1 MAEPSYPRVASFR
14 TAAELAAHIQRLG
27 WDIPFDEA
35 ILSTPDSPLAAPFE
49 LPWHDGWRQVGN
61 RFAVQPMEG
70 WDARPDGTPSDL
82 TCRRWMRFAR
92 SGAKLI
98 WGGEAVAVLP
108 EARANPRQ
116 LLLNERTAPA
126 LAELRR
132 QMVEAHRERFGESR
146 DLVIGLQLTHS
157 GRFSRP
163 HEETNGVGAQGLA
176 PLPIIAFHHPIL
188 DARYPASA
196 SVPPVSDAEVG
207 RIVEAFGRAAR
218 LAQDSGFDFVDL
230 KHCHG
235 YLGHEF
241 LSAYHRPGPYGGSF
255 ENRTRFLRELV
266 GIVRVSAPALE
277 IGIRLSAYDSI
288 PFVADPQTGRGVP
301 VKASGQLPYT
311 WGFGVDVQNPTRP
324 DLAEAKLLLALLR
337 SLNVRLVNISAG
349 SPYYSA
355 HLQRPALFPPWD
367 AYLPPEDPL
376 AGAARMWM
384 AAAELKKSTL
394 GLVFVSSG
402 ATYFQ
407 DYLPHFAQAALRAGW
422 TDFVGL
428 GRMMLAYPEFPADV
442 LEKGRLDRKRI
453 CRTFSDCTNAP
464 RQGLVSGCYPL
475 DPFYK
480 GRAEAGQLQ
489 ARKAGARYQ
498 VSEAP
503 YNPT

>member
-1 MAEPSYPRVASFR
+1 MAEPGYPRVASFP
-14 TAAELAAHIQRLG
+14 TAAELAAHIKGLG
-27 WDIPFDEA
+27 WELPFDEA
-35 ILSTPDSPLAAPFE
+35 ILSAPDSPLAEPIQ
-49 LPWHDGWRQVGN
+49 LPWHKGWRRVGN

-70 WDARPDGTPSDL
+70 WDAEADGTPSDL
-82 TCRRWMRFAR
+82 TRRRWLRFAR

-116 LLLNERTAPA
+116 LLLNDRTAPA

-132 QMVEAHRERFGESR
+132 QMVDAHHERFGESQ
-146 DLVIGLQLTHS
+146 DIVIGLQLTHS
-157 GRFSRP
+157 GRFCRP
-163 HEETNGVGAQGLA
+163 YTETR
-176 PLPIIAFHHPIL
+176 PEPIIAYHHPIL
-188 DARYPASA
+188 DARYSTSA
-196 SVPPVSDAEVG
+196 RMSPVADAEVG

-218 LAQDSGFDFVDL
+218 LAQASGFDFVDL

-266 GIVRVSAPALE
+266 SIVRALAPALE
-277 IGIRLSAYDSI
+277 IGVRVSAYDSI
-288 PFVADPQTGRGVP
+288 PFIPEPRTGRGMPAQAP
-301 VKASGQLPYT
+301 VQVPYT
-311 WGFGVDVQNPTRP
+311 WGFGVDVQDPCRP

-337 SLNVRLVNISAG
+337 SLDVRLVNISAG
-349 SPYYSA
+349 SPYYSV
-355 HLQRPALFPPWD
+355 HLQRPALFPSWD
-367 AYLPPEDPL
+367 AYLAPEDPL
-376 AGAARMWM
+376 AGAARMWV
-384 AAAELKKSTL
+384 AAAELKKAAPD
-394 GLVFVSSG
+394 LVFVSSG
-402 ATYFQ
+402 GTYFQ

-442 LEKGRLDRKRI
+442 LEKGRLERKKI

-475 DPFYK
+475 DPFYTA
-480 GRAEAGQLQ
+480 RAEAKQLQ
-489 ARKAGARYQ
+489 AKKAELRRTRPFA
-498 VSEAP
+498 
-503 YNPT
+503 